1 MNYYPNNLY
10 ASYPY
15 NNLYQPNQYSPQQ
28 SLSNFNQSSINA
40 NNTMNLLGKIVD
52 GEEVVKATE
61 IPLGG
66 FGVFPKADL
75 TEIYIKTWNNNGTTQ
90 IIKYQPV
97 VTTATEN
104 KQENESSI
112 ILEKINSIEAKLD
125 GLVGSALP
133 QQSSTLLKSSTS
145 DKRKELNVNAY

>member
-28 SLSNFNQSSINA
+28 SLNNFNQNSMNLT
-40 NNTMNLLGKIVD
+40 NPMNLLGKIVD

-90 IIKYQPV
+90 IVKYQPII
-97 VTTATEN
+97 EN
-104 KQENESSI
+104 NGEDQKEKESSL
-112 ILEKINSIEAKLD
+112 ILEKINNIEAKLD
-125 GLVGSALP
+125 GLANFALP
-133 QQSSTLLKSSTS
+133 QQNTLLKSNTQE
-145 DKRKELNVNAY
+145 KRKELNVNAY

>member
-28 SLSNFNQSSINA
+28 SLNNFNQSSMGVT
-40 NNTMNLLGKIVD
+40 NNPMSLLGKIVD

-75 TEIYIKTWNNNGTTQ
+75 TEIYIKSWNNNGTTQ
-90 IIKYQPV
+90 IIRYQPIV
-97 VTTATEN
+97 ATTEE
-104 KQENESSI
+104 KQESASSI
-112 ILEKINSIEAKLD
+112 ILEKINNIEAKLD